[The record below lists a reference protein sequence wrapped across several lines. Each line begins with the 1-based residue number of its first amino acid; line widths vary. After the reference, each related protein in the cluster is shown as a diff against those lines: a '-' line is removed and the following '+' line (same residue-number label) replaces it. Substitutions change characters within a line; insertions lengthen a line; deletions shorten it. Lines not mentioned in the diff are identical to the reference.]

1 MNRLATSG
9 AWACYAGEYSEKLL
23 QQLSLRFNRDK
34 VQLCCSG
41 TIGVELALRGC
52 KIGPGDEVI
61 MAAYDFPGNFR
72 AIEATG
78 ATVVLVDIG
87 EKSWTIE
94 SVAELE
100 QAIRPETKGVI
111 VSHLHGTLAPMRAIS
126 EWAATQKIALIED
139 ACQAPGAFVDGKPVG
154 SWGDVSVLSFGGSK
168 LLSAGRGGAVMTN
181 NLRVDQRMRVF
192 RDRGNDAFAMSELQA
207 AVLEPQLAWL
217 DSKRARHAE
226 TVKLMESQLTSRG
239 IQVASRK
246 HPIEDHSFYKWALRL
261 VGDASDIANK
271 RNSCLARLR
280 KEGWAIGAGFR
291 GFVTRG
297 DSRCRRVSA
306 LTNAAAASLSTIVI
320 HHTALTKGNVEGLT
334 QRLNQL

>member
-168 LLSAGRGGAVMTN
+168 LLSAVAVEQCDDKQSACRSTN
-181 NLRVDQRMRVF
+181 
-192 RDRGNDAFAMSELQA
+192 
-207 AVLEPQLAWL
+207 
-217 DSKRARHAE
+217 ARFP
-226 TVKLMESQLTSRG
+226 R
-239 IQVASRK
+239 SRK
-246 HPIEDHSFYKWALRL
+246 RCLRH
-261 VGDASDIANK
+261 VGASGSRTRTATHGSIPN
-271 RNSCLARLR
+271 
-280 KEGWAIGAGFR
+280 ER
-291 GFVTRG
+291 GMP
-297 DSRCRRVSA
+297 
-306 LTNAAAASLSTIVI
+306 
-320 HHTALTKGNVEGLT
+320 K
-334 QRLNQL
+334 Q